1 MAKLSLSDLAVPASG
16 TGVKGEDGS
25 DGGAVQEPLIQAP
38 LMLWRP
44 PAEEPDREVF
54 AEPLLSAGIA
64 VGNSGVFIATALRH
78 ARSIAGGGVR
88 LLNAGIAGAWS
99 ESELSLV
106 EASAALRVLAD
117 AEWAVEVIVASDI
130 PGALVKGTQTAVA
143 EDAAGLAAAV
153 EETFRS
159 WAHYRLVALLSDDVD
174 PETLALQLAHLEVK
188 GSPLTVVSIPF
199 AVGVTDSRTPIA
211 ASADC

>member
-78 ARSIAGGGVR
+78 ARAIGLR
-88 LLNAGIAGAWS
+88 LTS
-99 ESELSLV
+99 
-106 EASAALRVLAD
+106 
-117 AEWAVEVIVASDI
+117 
-130 PGALVKGTQTAVA
+130 
-143 EDAAGLAAAV
+143 
-153 EETFRS
+153 
-159 WAHYRLVALLSDDVD
+159 
-174 PETLALQLAHLEVK
+174 
-188 GSPLTVVSIPF
+188 
-199 AVGVTDSRTPIA
+199 
-211 ASADC
+211 